1 MVRKKTYAYEKDKPR
16 VKKEL
21 EDSSPVVVRFYKA
34 TCPACLMSK
43 GAWEGFCA
51 SMISSPYR
59 VLEVEEAAIPDDVL
73 TGISAFP
80 TYAKHDKKGSTHSV
94 GAIMD
99 PSLIKTKLKI

>member
-1 MVRKKTYAYEKDKPR
+1 MVNKKTFTSEKDKGR

-34 TCPACLMSK
+34 TCSACLMSK

-59 VLEVEEAAIPDDVL
+59 ILEVEEVAIPADVL
-73 TGISAFP
+73 EGISAFP
-80 TYAKHDKKGSTHSV
+80 TYAKHDKKGSTHTV
-94 GAIMD
+94 GAILD
-99 PSLIKTKLKI
+99 PDSIRAKLKL

>member
-1 MVRKKTYAYEKDKPR
+1 MVRKKTFVSEKDKPR

-21 EDSSPVVVRFYKA
+21 DDTAPVVVRFYKA

-73 TGISAFP
+73 NGISAFP
-80 TYAKHDKKGSTHSV
+80 TYAKHDKKGSAHTV

-99 PSLIKTKLKI
+99 PDAIKAKLKI

>member
-1 MVRKKTYAYEKDKPR
+1 MVRKKSFTSEKDKPR

-51 SMISSPYR
+51 SMTSSPYR
-59 VLEVEEAAIPDDVL
+59 VLEVEEVAIPDDVL
-73 TGISAFP
+73 KGISAFP
-80 TYAKHDKKGSTHSV
+80 TYAKHDKKGSAHTV
-94 GAIMD
+94 GAITD
-99 PSLIKTKLKI
+99 PSMIKEKLKI